1 MTGIEHERFHDDA
14 GAFLLG
20 ALGDDERQAFEL
32 HMESCPQCR
41 HEVER
46 LRPAA
51 EALPRTVEQV
61 APPERL
67 RASLMAVVESEAHE
81 AEAAQPRRPGR
92 RRLRDLIPT
101 GAGLRPALAGAM
113 VAVALLAGYGVA
125 QLGSGGGDERTLAA
139 KVDATRLPM
148 VSAQL
153 RVEDDG
159 DHAVLTAEGLP
170 DLGGG
175 RVYQA
180 WVQRGDRILPAPT
193 FVANRDGRGAV
204 ALPQDLSGASAVLV
218 TRERRGGALVPGE
231 SPIMRVDL

>member
-1 MTGIEHERFHDDA
+1 MSSSEHERFREDA
-14 GAFLLG
+14 GAYLLG
-20 ALGDDERQAFEL
+20 ALGGDEQRAFEL
-32 HMESCPQCR
+32 HMDSCPQCR

-67 RASLMAVVESEAHE
+67 RASLMDVVASEADA
-81 AEAAQPRRPGR
+81 AERPRR
-92 RRLRDLIPT
+92 RRLRDLFPSRV
-101 GAGLRPALAGAM
+101 GLRPALAGAM
-113 VAVALLAGYGVA
+113 VVVALLAGYGVA
-125 QLGSGGGDERTLAA
+125 QLGSGNDERTLAA

-148 VSAQL
+148 ASAQL
-153 RVEDDG
+153 RVDDDG

-170 DLGGG
+170 DLGGR

-180 WVQRGDRILPAPT
+180 WVQRGDRVLPAPT
-193 FVANRDGRGAV
+193 FVANRDGSGAV
-204 ALPQDLSGASAVLV
+204 TLPEDLSGVDAVLV
-218 TRERRGGALVPGE
+218 TRERRGGSPVPGE

>member
-67 RASLMAVVESEAHE
+67 RTSLMAVVESEAHE
-81 AEAAQPRRPGR
+81 AEAARPRRPGR

-125 QLGSGGGDERTLAA
+125 QLGSGVGT
-139 KVDATRLPM
+139 
-148 VSAQL
+148 SA
-153 RVEDDG
+153 RSPPRW
-159 DHAVLTAEGLP
+159 TP
-170 DLGGG
+170 
-175 RVYQA
+175 
-180 WVQRGDRILPAPT
+180 RGCRW
-193 FVANRDGRGAV
+193 
-204 ALPQDLSGASAVLV
+204 
-218 TRERRGGALVPGE
+218 
-231 SPIMRVDL
+231 

>member
-1 MTGIEHERFHDDA
+1 MSGTEHERFHEDA
-14 GAFLLG
+14 GAYLLG

-67 RASLMAVVESEAHE
+67 RASLMDVVESEAHE
-81 AEAAQPRRPGR
+81 ADEERPRRASR
-92 RRLRDLIPT
+92 RRLRDLIAS

-113 VAVALLAGYGVA
+113 VVVALLAGYGVA
-125 QLGSGGGDERTLAA
+125 QLGSDPDERTLAA

-148 VSAQL
+148 ASARL

-159 DHAVLTAEGLP
+159 DDAVLTAEGLP
-170 DLGGG
+170 DLGGR

-193 FVANRDGRGAV
+193 FVASRDGSGAV
-204 ALPQDLSGASAVLV
+204 ALPQDLSGATAVLV
-218 TRERRGGALVPGE
+218 TRERRGGASVPGE